1 MAKWLKNAL
10 IEYGTTEENPGDVK
24 YYWDYIN
31 SGTQVRQEKK
41 EKDDIKSKLKPG
53 SKVKMH
59 GADGGI
65 TVIYVR
71 PYNNQAFAGHVYGET
86 KLYKWY
92 YRNIKELI
100 SESWNTTNIDESTS
114 FTTYLKEAGFTLME
128 YQEQVYQTCLAKG
141 DYKNID
147 LYFADEIEQGYNDN
161 KSVNEVADEICNKFD
176 EMVNNVDNYSE
187 ADINENS
194 WDSKYKSMQFKEAK
208 QLLER
213 NGYYLLEDSQEI
225 QVNSLE
231 HSRYIKKLIK
241 LYNDSGY
248 MFINDV
254 ISAVESDD
262 EQLYVIKGEH
272 YSIEVK
278 VRFIIRDGKFNIT
291 IYGLDETEGYYW
303 DELGNGVS
311 KSFKDAA
318 NQALIE
324 FKTNIKPLFNKGNN
338 I

>member
-10 IEYGTTEENPGDVK
+10 IEYGTTEENLGDVK

-100 SESWNTTNIDESTS
+100 SKSWNTTNIDESTS
-114 FTTYLKEAGFTLME
+114 FTTYL
-128 YQEQVYQTCLAKG
+128 
-141 DYKNID
+141 N
-147 LYFADEIEQGYNDN
+147 
-161 KSVNEVADEICNKFD
+161 ADEICNKFD

-272 YSIEVK
+272 YGIEVK

-324 FKTNIKPLFNKGNN
+324 FKTNIKPLFNKVNN

>member
-31 SGTQVRQEKK
+31 SGTQVRQKKK

-100 SESWNTTNIDESTS
+100 SKSWNTTNIDESTS
-114 FTTYLKEAGFTLME
+114 FTTYL
-128 YQEQVYQTCLAKG
+128 
-141 DYKNID
+141 N
-147 LYFADEIEQGYNDN
+147 
-161 KSVNEVADEICNKFD
+161 ADEICNKFD

-231 HSRYIKKLIK
+231 HSRYIK
-241 LYNDSGY
+241 N
-248 MFINDV
+248 
-254 ISAVESDD
+254 
-262 EQLYVIKGEH
+262 
-272 YSIEVK
+272 
-278 VRFIIRDGKFNIT
+278 
-291 IYGLDETEGYYW
+291 
-303 DELGNGVS
+303 
-311 KSFKDAA
+311 
-318 NQALIE
+318 
-324 FKTNIKPLFNKGNN
+324 
-338 I
+338 